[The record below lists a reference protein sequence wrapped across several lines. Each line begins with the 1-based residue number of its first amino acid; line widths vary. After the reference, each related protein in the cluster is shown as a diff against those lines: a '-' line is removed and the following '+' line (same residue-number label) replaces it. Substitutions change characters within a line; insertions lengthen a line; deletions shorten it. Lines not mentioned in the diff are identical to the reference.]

1 MNFILTMTPFG
12 TQYRKPPF
20 IALLATAG
28 VVGYWA
34 VRLLSPLPAPLPS
47 EPIAA
52 TVVSTGQPLQPAEL
66 WLTAATPQTSKIKLL
81 AIIGSPSGQG
91 RAVFNVDGQSVAGST
106 GENPLPGWRIVAVR
120 PVTVDLEIDGKIQTL
135 SQPQPLSAQ

>member
-1 MNFILTMTPFG
+1 MNFMLTMTPFG

-91 RAVFNVDGQSVAGST
+91 RAVFNVDGHSVAGST

-135 SQPQPLSAQ
+135 SQPQPLSEQ

>member
-1 MNFILTMTPFG
+1 MPAMTRFG

-28 VVGYWA
+28 VIGYWA

-52 TVVSTGQPLQPAEL
+52 TVTSTGQPLQPAEL
-66 WLTAATPQTSKIKLL
+66 WQIAAAPQTSKIKLL

-106 GENPLPGWRIVAVR
+106 GESPLPGWRIVAVK

-135 SQPQPLSAQ
+135 SQPQPLAGQ